1 MRNKYFFSI
10 TFLLAG
16 FLGFSQSYLD
26 GIFVLNEGNM
36 GSNSASVSFI
46 NQNNQ
51 LEDNIY
57 ALKNNNAPLGDVGQS
72 IGFYENIAM
81 IVLNYSN
88 SVQVVNAETFVSE
101 AVITTGLT
109 NPRYVE
115 FYQNK
120 AYVTCWGDGNSATD
134 DYLAVI
140 NLNTYQ
146 IEQNIPMPE
155 GVEEIKEINGK
166 LYVTQQGG
174 YGYGTTVSVVNPLTS
189 SIETTIP
196 VGDVPNSMIVK
207 DNYLYVLSGGMPF
220 WSSNGETNGKLHKI
234 NLTTNTVVS
243 ELAFSGLVHPSH
255 LNADAD
261 YLYYTIGSDVYKM
274 SFSDSALPTVA
285 YINTPVTDFLGIYG
299 MDVLNDKIYIA
310 DANGYAA
317 QGYAHVYN
325 NAGTLLNTYTLGN
338 IPNHFYKSKESS
350 LNNDD
355 NAVTTFA
362 IYPNPAIS
370 NVFIATDK
378 NVDIT
383 LYDITGKMIKKE
395 PYTLSGIDVS
405 NLHKGIYIM
414 EISLGNQKQVVKLA
428 VK

>member
-1 MRNKYFFSI
+1 MRNKYFFSVI
-10 TFLLAG
+10 FLLVAS
-16 FLGFSQSYLD
+16 LTFSQSYLD

-51 LEDNIY
+51 IEDNIY
-57 ALKNNNAPLGDVGQS
+57 AVKNNNAPLGDVGQS
-72 IGFYENIAM
+72 IGFYEDIAM

-88 SVQVVNAETFVSE
+88 SIQIVNRETFVSE
-101 AVITTGLT
+101 ASITAGLT

-115 FYQNK
+115 FYLNK

-140 NLNTYQ
+140 NLTTYQ

-155 GVEEIKEINGK
+155 GVEKIKEINGK
-166 LYVTQQGG
+166 LYITQQGG

-189 SIETTIP
+189 SVETTIT

-220 WSSNGETNGKLHKI
+220 WSSNGETTGKLHKI

-243 ELAFSGLVHPSH
+243 ELTFTGLVHPSH
-255 LNADAD
+255 LNADANF
-261 YLYYTIGSDVYKM
+261 LYYTIGSDVYRM
-274 SFSDSALPTVA
+274 SFSDSALPSTA

-299 MDVLNDKIYIA
+299 MDVINDKIYIA

-317 QGYAHVYN
+317 QGYAHIYN
-325 NAGTLLNTYTLGN
+325 NSGALLNTYTLGN

-350 LNNDD
+350 LDNDD
-355 NAVTTFA
+355 NAMTSFKV
-362 IYPNPAIS
+362 YPNPAVS
-370 NVFIATDK
+370 NVFIATDE
-378 NVDIT
+378 NVDVT
-383 LYDITGKMIKKE
+383 LYDITGKMVKNE
-395 PYTLSGIDVS
+395 TYTLSGIDVS
-405 NLHKGIYIM
+405 NLQKGVYIM
-414 EISLGNQKQVVKLA
+414 EINSDKQKQVVKLA